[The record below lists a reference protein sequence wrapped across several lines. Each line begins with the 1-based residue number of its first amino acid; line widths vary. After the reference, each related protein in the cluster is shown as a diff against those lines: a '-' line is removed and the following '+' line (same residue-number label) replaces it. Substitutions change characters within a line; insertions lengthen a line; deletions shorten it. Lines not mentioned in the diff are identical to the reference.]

1 MKLLVSLF
9 TLILITL
16 NANKIFALNDSIITL
31 KQDDFF
37 ALIYKNHPIAKQ
49 ANLLVKS
56 AKAELITS
64 RGNFDPTINFNN
76 EQKEFAS
83 KFYYNYTSSELV
95 IPTWFGVKI
104 YSGIENNNGDYTDVE
119 LTQGASS
126 YAGLSV
132 PLLRDLLIDKR
143 RASLKQSKLMVTQS
157 EWEQKNILNNLMLD
171 ASIAYTN
178 WQKEYLNVNLL
189 ENALQANKRR
199 FELLKIA
206 TLNGDKSAVDT
217 IEALTQLQNFQIQT
231 QDAILKFYK
240 TSFEL
245 NNFLWNENG
254 QPIYLKQHVI
264 PEIDSINSNQIEIKK
279 LDDWISGI
287 SSHPKLKSI
296 EYKISGLKI
305 DRYYKYQ
312 SILPQLNLKYNFLQK
327 GYDKLNFESISLMNN
342 NFKVGISFSMPI
354 PNRTSIGAIKNADFK
369 IKSTT
374 YDMNLTENNIQNK
387 VQYFYAEVFNLKT
400 QINLSKDNL
409 ENFRRLFE
417 IEKTKFE
424 LGESTLFM
432 INSRELKMIE
442 SNQKLI
448 ELKAKFKISV
458 ANLKNA
464 SGTF

>member
-1 MKLLVSLF
+1 MKLLVSLLL
-9 TLILITL
+9 LILIE
-16 NANKIFALNDSIITL
+16 ANFNLVFAAPDSLITL
-31 KQDDFF
+31 KQSDFF
-37 ALIYKNHPIAKQ
+37 NLINQNHPIAKQ

-56 AKAELITS
+56 AKAELLSS
-64 RGNFDPTINFNN
+64 RGNFDPSINLSN
-76 EQKEFAS
+76 EQKEFAGKS
-83 KFYYNYTSSELV
+83 YYNYTNSELI
-95 IPTWFGVKI
+95 IPTWFGIKI

-119 LTQGASS
+119 LTRGTSS
-126 YAGLSV
+126 YAGLSI

-157 EWEQKNILNNLMLD
+157 EWEQKNILNNLILE
-171 ASIAYTN
+171 ASIAYSN
-178 WQKEYLNVNLL
+178 WQKEYLNVKLF
-189 ENALQANKRR
+189 ESALQSNKKRY
-199 FELLKIA
+199 ELLKIA
-206 TLNGDKSAVDT
+206 AINGDKSAIDT
-217 IEALTQLQNFQIQT
+217 IEALSQLQNFQIQT

-254 QPIYLKQHVI
+254 QPIYLKPNVI
-264 PEIDSINSNQIEIKK
+264 PEIDPFFYNQLEIKK
-279 LDDWISGI
+279 IDDWIIGI

-296 EYKISGLKI
+296 EYKINGLKI
-305 DRYYKYQ
+305 DRHYKFQ

-327 GYDKLNFESISLMNN
+327 GYDKLNFESNSIMNN
-342 NFKVGISFSMPI
+342 NFKLGISFSMPI

-369 IKSTT
+369 IKSST
-374 YDMNLTENNIQNK
+374 YEMNLIENNLQNK
-387 VQYFYAEVFNLKT
+387 IQYYYTEVINIKT
-400 QINLSKDNL
+400 QIILSKANL
-409 ENFRRLFE
+409 ENFKKLFE

-448 ELKAKFKISV
+448 ELNAKFKISL

-464 SGTF
+464 SSIE